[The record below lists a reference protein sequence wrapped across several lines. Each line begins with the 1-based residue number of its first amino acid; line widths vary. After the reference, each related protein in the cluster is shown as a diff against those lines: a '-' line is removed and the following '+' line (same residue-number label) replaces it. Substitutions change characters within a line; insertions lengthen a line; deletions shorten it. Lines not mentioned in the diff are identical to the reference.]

1 MMKKL
6 TAMLLVLTTLTL
18 SGCSEVTPRNGADDE
33 ITSSTVESSVTS
45 TVSTTESDISASVSK
60 PVTSTTS
67 SEKSSITST
76 ATSSTTTS
84 TTSERPVT
92 TTTTSTPSTK
102 TETSTPTTTSKPVEN
117 TPSTTTSTK
126 TETSIEKLVE
136 THTHNF
142 SNATCDKPATCSCG
156 ATNGNALGHNFTT
169 ATCVAP
175 STCKTCGITK
185 GTTTNH
191 NFVNGVCAVCRKND
205 PNYVAPHNCK
215 TDGHI
220 WGDSYTEV
228 ETRTEEVIE
237 RHNVTG
243 SGYDETLAARYFG
256 KASAPTDYGIVGTC
270 TADQDMKTTNTV
282 NTTKYFHKCT
292 KCGYIEMYNST
303 EEVIPSNVWE
313 RCSPRI
319 GATEATMNT
328 IWWDVNNIPADV
340 VANSEHEQ
348 ELIDEWFKTW

>member
-18 SGCSEVTPRNGADDE
+18 SGCSEVTPRNGADDD
-33 ITSSTVESSVTS
+33 TSSSTVESSVTS
-45 TVSTTESDISASVSK
+45 TVSTTESDVSASVSK

-67 SEKSSITST
+67 SEKSSVTST

-84 TTSERPVT
+84 TTTSEKPVT

-102 TETSTPTTTSKPVEN
+102 TETSTPTTASKPVEN

-126 TETSIEKLVE
+126 TETSIEKPVE

-142 SNATCDKPATCSCG
+142 SKATCDKPATCSCG
-156 ATNGNALGHNFTT
+156 ATNGNPLGHNFTT
-169 ATCVAP
+169 ANCVNP
-175 STCKTCGITK
+175 STCKNCGIAN

-191 NFVNGVCAVCRKND
+191 NFVTGVCTVCRKND

-237 RHNVTG
+237 YHHVTG
-243 SGYDETLAARYFG
+243 SGYDETLAMRYLG
-256 KASAPTDYGIVGTC
+256 KVSAPTDYGIVGTC
-270 TADQDMKTTNTV
+270 TSSQDMKTTNTV

-292 KCGYIEMYNST
+292 KCGYTEMYNSS

-313 RCSPRI
+313 RCYGGYNLS
-319 GATEATMNT
+319 NT

-340 VANSEHEQ
+340 VAASDREK
-348 ELIDEWFKTW
+348 ELIDEWLQTW